1 MVSMAKVNFG
11 PSVQITRSP
20 MLNLSAQKVQNEQL
34 DTVDNN
40 SSLKRKF
47 VKQMSYELFFV
58 AYEL

>member
-1 MVSMAKVNFG
+1 
-11 PSVQITRSP
+11 